1 MPGLEPRGF
10 IESLVPFLLE
20 FRASL
25 SDDKCENVAPSVI
38 TKQLPTLLKIIYQL
52 DDKILI

>member
-1 MPGLEPRGF
+1 MPGLEARGF

-20 FRASL
+20 FRAAL